1 MSKPLYVVAV
11 DGSEW
16 GERAAARA
24 ISLAKKTDAKVKF
37 ITVMDWS
44 TLQPMMIDSAP
55 SPLLDKETEEK
66 NTIKR
71 VLTPLLEKYHEM
83 DIASDLL
90 WGDPVV
96 VILEQLKL
104 SHASMLFV
112 GRKGRSRFVD
122 ILLGSVAN
130 KLAHRAGVPIV
141 LVP

>member
-83 DIASDLL
+83 DITSDLL